1 MLVSSQH
8 RATRAWR
15 GGSMILIMINS
26 FPSTSIHF
34 QRRSCDVT
42 AQEILPQVE
51 SYGPVS
57 LLPLP
62 SKSTERSF
70 WCRSQSSCQGTSS
83 LTRTNLVSRVA
94 TPRKWPLSLA
104 PVEAVR
110 NLGIMIDDE
119 PTSSDHVASVS
130 PVRDQ
135 AVPNQ
140 ECHPSAF
147 YGCANVC
154 GYAAS
159 DGPECSGVSG
169 SVTPLVIELHW
180 LPVAVVSSSHL
191 SWPIEYY
198 LDPLY
203 SSNDASQVPQN
214 VIKVIK
220 SFIDLNLWTQFCIQV
235 GFSTKEI
242 HPLTSGLWYLH
253 SYLLHSAITMWR
265 ECSQSTVPTS
275 NT

>member
-15 GGSMILIMINS
+15 AGSMILIMINS

-70 WCRSQSSCQGTSS
+70 WCRSQSSCQETSS

-94 TPRKWPLSLA
+94 TPRKWPLS
-104 PVEAVR
+104 R

-169 SVTPLVIELHW
+169 IQQTQAGPCHPTGDWAPLATCSCSKFKSPVLTYRV
-180 LPVAVVSSSHL
+180 LPGSSAFL
-191 SWPIEYY
+191 
-198 LDPLY
+198 
-203 SSNDASQVPQN
+203 
-214 VIKVIK
+214 
-220 SFIDLNLWTQFCIQV
+220 
-235 GFSTKEI
+235 
-242 HPLTSGLWYLH
+242 
-253 SYLLHSAITMWR
+253 
-265 ECSQSTVPTS
+265 
-275 NT
+275 